1 MSAVAG
7 RPWVAVPSGF
17 QQALAAGEAEV
28 GALVVAASADAER
41 IKRARKA
48 GIAPSAAGALDVHDQ
63 AGFDALNAE
72 GRYFDAAE
80 RTHAAAV
87 SQAESAQTALQGA
100 LAQEQ
105 RLLALRDQAKKWRLV
120 LVLACI
126 VLALWLIW

>member
-1 MSAVAG
+1 M
-7 RPWVAVPSGF
+7 
-17 QQALAAGEAEV
+17 
-28 GALVVAASADAER
+28 
-41 IKRARKA
+41 
-48 GIAPSAAGALDVHDQ
+48 HDQ

-80 RTHAAAV
+80 RIHAAAV

-120 LVLACI
+120 FVLACI
-126 VLALWLIW
+126 VIALWLIW